1 MKIFVITFLLAV
13 SGCSNLTDPTSHLHD
28 SSEKNRQ
35 NFDEL
40 VLATSKYWDSH
51 ISNAGGK
58 LRIDS
63 DWESPIRNGYAKRES
78 TDWILQVHGGFYRH
92 FATTNDGFL
101 ALLCHEIGHHLGGA
115 PFKANI
121 SWMSQEGQAD
131 YFAASYCLPKMWEN
145 ADNSSFQQNTE
156 VSQTL
161 RAQCEVKFE
170 NTEMADL
177 CVRIGMAGFSFVE
190 INRIE
195 HGYASETS
203 SVDFGTPSSAI
214 AAIPTIYPRA
224 QCRLDTFLAGAT
236 GNPRPRCWFIP

>member
-1 MKIFVITFLLAV
+1 MKIFVITFLLVV
-13 SGCSNLTDPTSHLHD
+13 SGCSNLTDPTSHLLD
-28 SSEKNRQ
+28 ANEKSRQ

-40 VLATSKYWDSH
+40 VQSTLIYWDSH

-63 DWESPIRNGYAKRES
+63 DWESSVLNGYAKREGN
-78 TDWILQVHGGFYRH
+78 DWILEVPGGFYRH
-92 FATTNDGFL
+92 SATTSDGFL

-115 PFKANI
+115 PFKPNI

-131 YFAASYCLPKMWEN
+131 YFAASYCLPKMWER
-145 ADNSSFQQNTE
+145 ADNASFQQKTE
-156 VSQTL
+156 VSQSL
-161 RAQCEVKFE
+161 RALCEVKFE
-170 NTEMADL
+170 NRGMADL

-203 SVDFGTPSSAI
+203 SVDFGTPSSVI
-214 AAIPTIYPRA
+214 AAIPMTYPRA
-224 QCRLDTFLAGAT
+224 QCRLDTFLAGAI